1 MEFIKRNYEKIILS
15 LVLLGLVGVLAFMPV
30 MIFYDQ
36 QRMRDLRTTV
46 IPHHVEPLP
55 PLDLSRQQAVLDRLK
70 SPYNLDFSTTNKLF
84 NPMQWQKDKT
94 GVPFKITTGR
104 EVGPGAAVVTKIT
117 PLYFIITLDSVTTNE
132 LGARYAIGIEDQ
144 TAAIPAQRHKR
155 PHFASKGKGNDT
167 VVDKA
172 VGGKNEGFTL
182 VDVKGPPEN
191 PDQLVLK
198 LADTQATVT
207 LSKDKPFRRVETY
220 SADLKY
226 DLDKPAYN
234 GTGLR
239 VGDHLAFA
247 GDDYN
252 VIAIDENEVILLA
265 QSNQKKYTLRYAP

>member
-15 LVLLGLVGVLAFMPV
+15 LVLLGLVGALAFMPFV
-30 MIFYDQ
+30 IYYDQ
-36 QRMRDLRTTV
+36 QQMTDTMNNITH
-46 IPHHVEPLP
+46 PHAVPLP
-55 PLDLSRQQAVLDRLK
+55 PLDLSRQDAVLDRLK
-70 SPYNLDFSTTNKLF
+70 SPYRLDLSTTNKLF
-84 NPMQWQKDKT
+84 NPVQWQKDRS
-94 GVPFKITTGR
+94 GAMFR
-104 EVGPGAAVVTKIT
+104 AENLGPQAAVVTKIT
-117 PLYFIITLDSVTTNE
+117 PLYFSISLDSVTTNE
-132 LGARYAIGIEDQ
+132 AGARYVFGIEDQ

-155 PHFASKGKGNDT
+155 PHYASMGKGNDK
-167 VVDKA
+167 VDDKM

-198 LADTQATVT
+198 LADTGATNT
-207 LSKDKPFRRVETY
+207 LSKSQPFRRVDAY

-226 DLDKPAYN
+226 AHDNYS

-252 VIAIDENEVILLA
+252 VIAIDKNDVILLA
-265 QSNQKKYTLRYAP
+265 QSNQKKYTLPYAP